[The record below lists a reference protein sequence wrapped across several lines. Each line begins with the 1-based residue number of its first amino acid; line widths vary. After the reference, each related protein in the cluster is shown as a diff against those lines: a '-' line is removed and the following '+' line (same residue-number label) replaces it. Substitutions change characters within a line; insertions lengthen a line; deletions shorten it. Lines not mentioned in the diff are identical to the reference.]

1 MAWYTACSIN
11 LSGRGILVGN
21 IIVLPEEVYTKIAAG
36 EVIDGPSA
44 VVRELLDNAIDAGA
58 DSIRVTIN
66 NGGKDFIQVSDSGCG
81 MSQEDAVLAV
91 RKHTTSKI
99 RRFEDLSKIGSM
111 GFRGEALSSIG
122 AVADFTMITRP
133 KGLTTGTKIICPAG
147 GRCAVEPTAS
157 NEGTTVIVQE
167 LFRNIP
173 ARRKF
178 LKGNRAEAAKVREE
192 VQKKALG
199 FFNIGFHYKSDDRNV
214 FNLEPVKNN
223 YERIGHIYGEAL
235 NRSLMEF
242 GEEAEGFRIGGF
254 ISGSS
259 MTLPNRRGQYFF
271 INRRPVVHPSLFFA
285 VNASLRGMVPSG
297 RYVYAFVFIDID
309 PALVDVNVHPAKK
322 EVKIKTIDRLFSLL
336 RSCIDKTAGRHF
348 YEKGP
353 SVHTEESWQGGS
365 ISPAGGRPKQL
376 SGGDSGGGFNRV
388 MEPYAPLYQSGDSSG
403 NRYKAEKSGFFTEHN
418 RAGSGSGTPNAEWIS
433 SQVSR
438 SVSGLRSIE
447 SSGALKKAAEGGE
460 VVYRGCLFRTFL
472 LFEIGDDVILMDQHA
487 AHERVLYEGIRAVS
501 DGGRAVKNL
510 LIPINFTPPASQYG
524 ALVEHIDSFRNAG
537 IELEPFGDDSLNV
550 CSMPAYIPERRE
562 EEVLALFL
570 EEFYRGGVQP
580 DEAHI
585 RDYFIRLAACRNAV
599 KEGDR
604 LTETQALSLLK
615 DLMNADIPF
624 VCPHG
629 RPTVLYLSKR
639 DLEKQFGRI

>member
-1 MAWYTACSIN
+1 MTYN
-11 LSGRGILVGN
+11 LVIGREIYMGN

-81 MSQEDAVLAV
+81 MSQEDAVLSV

-99 RRFEDLSKIGSM
+99 RKFEDLSKIGSM
-111 GFRGEALSSIG
+111 GFRGEALSSIC
-122 AVADFTMITRP
+122 AVSDFTMITRL

-147 GRCAVEPTAS
+147 GRCVVEPAAS
-157 NEGTTVIVQE
+157 NEGTAVIVQE

-178 LKGNRAEAAKVREE
+178 LKSNRAEAAKVREE

-199 FFNIGFHYKSDDRNV
+199 FFDTGFHYKSDDRNV
-214 FNLEPVKNN
+214 FNLEPVENN
-223 YERIGHIYGEAL
+223 FKRIGHIYGETL
-235 NRSLMEF
+235 NRSLMVF
-242 GEEAEGFRIGGF
+242 GEIAEGIRIGGF

-285 VNASLRGMVPSG
+285 VNAPLRGMVPAG

-348 YEKGP
+348 YENGP
-353 SVHTEESWQGGS
+353 SVRTEEGWQGGS
-365 ISPAGGRPKQL
+365 ISPARGRPKHL
-376 SGGDSGGGFNRV
+376 SGGDSGSGFNSV
-388 MEPYAPLYQSGDSSG
+388 MEPYAPLYQSGGSSG
-403 NRYKAEKSGFFTEHN
+403 NRYKADFFTEKG
-418 RAGSGSGTPNAEWIS
+418 RAGSGHGTPNAEWVS
-433 SQVSR
+433 SQASR
-438 SVSGLRSIE
+438 SVSKLKGIE
-447 SSGALKKAAEGGE
+447 SRGALKKAEEGVE

-487 AHERVLYEGIRAVS
+487 AHERVLYEGLRADS

-524 ALVEHIDSFRNAG
+524 AVVEHIDSFRNAG

-562 EEVLALFL
+562 EEILALFL

-585 RDYFIRLAACRNAV
+585 REYFIRLAACRNAV

-604 LTETQALSLLK
+604 LNETQALSLLN